1 MGFRR
6 FKVVR
11 QQPCPRTAS
20 PGAPGEPGGRAGLLH
35 ALVLWPLCGP
45 HRPSP
50 SAWGGTGRGQAAG
63 GARTDRAGD
72 MPGAA
77 RGQGSQVGGRV
88 TWGPGQWLHKRCT
101 EVLENIKK
109 RCGQMV
115 QGLPR
120 WHQGKRTSLPGAG
133 DPLPGSNPLAF
144 LASGFQASVSPLA
157 PIAPPRGWCGT
168 RVAPLLGGSLYK

>member
-120 WHQGKRTSLPGAG
+120 WHQGKRTSLPKRRHRRCGF
-133 DPLPGSNPLAF
+133 DPLVGKIPFRRAWQATPVFLPGESH
-144 LASGFQASVSPLA
+144 GQRSPVGHS
-157 PIAPPRGWCGT
+157 P
-168 RVAPLLGGSLYK
+168 